1 MRTAFLVLLAVPAAA
16 AAQPPAAADIAA
28 TVNGEPITVAEL
40 DAAVGA
46 DLANV
51 PLTLAQRRRL
61 RAALLEDLIDEA
73 LLKQFLAKSGLKT
86 DPAVID
92 AQTKAL
98 AAQLAKENRTLD
110 QYLKDTGQTEARLRE
125 AWAIQNQ
132 LLQYVKQQTT
142 DEQLKAYHAANRDH
156 FDRIE
161 VRLSHILLRTPKG
174 LPPTE
179 RAAAKERLQA
189 IRADVLAGRG
199 DFATAA
205 RRFSQCPSAKS
216 GGNLGYILRRG
227 MPEDEPLA
235 KAAFAM
241 KIGEISGVIESEYG
255 LHLILV
261 TDRKPGTPSVLEK
274 CALEVLET
282 YAEDQRAELV
292 KKVRREAQIKIT
304 LP

>member
-1 MRTAFLVLLAVPAAA
+1 MRCAVLVLLAVPGVA
-16 AAQPPAAADIAA
+16 AAQTPTAAEIAA

-40 DAAVGA
+40 DAAVDA
-46 DLANV
+46 DLPNV
-51 PLTLAQRRRL
+51 PLTLAQRRQL
-61 RAALLEDLIDEA
+61 RAALLDDLINEA
-73 LLKQFLAKSGLKT
+73 VLKQFLAKSGVKP
-86 DPAVID
+86 DQAVID
-92 AQTKAL
+92 AQMKVFTE
-98 AAQLAKENRTLD
+98 QLAKENRTLA
-110 QYLKDTGQTEARLRE
+110 QYLKDTGQTETRLRE
-125 AWAIQNQ
+125 LWTVQNQ
-132 LLQYVKQQTT
+132 LLQYVKQRTT

-156 FDRIE
+156 FDRVE

-174 LPPTE
+174 MPPTE
-179 RAAAKERLQA
+179 RAAAKEKLRA
-189 IRADVLAGRG
+189 IRTDILAGRG
-199 DFATAA
+199 DFAAAA

-216 GGNLGYILRRG
+216 GGNLGYILRRA

-241 KIGEISGVIESEYG
+241 KIGELSDVIESEYG

-274 CALEVLET
+274 CAIEVLET

-292 KKVRREAQIKIT
+292 KKLRREAQIKIT